1 MEVEEKVVEVEAEEE
16 GEVEVEVEVEVEA
29 EVEVEVVVRVRVE
42 GRQAGER
49 ELNVGSLRDSKYRRG
64 ACIDTVSK

>member
-1 MEVEEKVVEVEAEEE
+1 MEVEVKVEVR
-16 GEVEVEVEVEVEA
+16 VEA